1 MDYRKQQ
8 RQEKHR
14 EHLRIYAFADVLF
27 GHADLL
33 HYLKSRL
40 VLVAL
45 GDLLVVNDEDG
56 GYDKHDAEHDAEEE
70 QAAERAVKIVSCR
83 GHAAEPEA
91 AGGRLGGNFGSGAE

>member
-45 GDLLVVNDEDG
+45 GDLLVVDNKDSG
-56 GYDKHDAEHDAEEE
+56 KDKHDAEHDAEEE
-70 QAAERAVKIVSCR
+70 QAAERAVKIVFCR